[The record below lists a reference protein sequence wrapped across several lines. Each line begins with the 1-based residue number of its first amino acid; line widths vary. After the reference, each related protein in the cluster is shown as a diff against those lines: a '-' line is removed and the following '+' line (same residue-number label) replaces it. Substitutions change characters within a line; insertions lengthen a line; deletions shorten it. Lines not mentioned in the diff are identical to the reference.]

1 MATASVN
8 ILFGAS
14 TAYPLLL
21 AFWGLNGLLQA
32 WRCLGACLSVLH
44 IAHIAVRHCSGCC
57 QCNNNL
63 SGSCAGQLERI
74 AQ

>member
-21 AFWGLNGLLQA
+21 AFWGLNGLLQVRLPA
-32 WRCLGACLSVLH
+32 SLPLGNACCHL
-44 IAHIAVRHCSGCC
+44 A
-57 QCNNNL
+57 
-63 SGSCAGQLERI
+63 
-74 AQ
+74 

>member
-32 WRCLGACLSVLH
+32 RRCLPAC
-44 IAHIAVRHCSGCC
+44 HCSALLLL
-57 QCNNNL
+57 NTL
-63 SGSCAGQLERI
+63 T
-74 AQ
+74 